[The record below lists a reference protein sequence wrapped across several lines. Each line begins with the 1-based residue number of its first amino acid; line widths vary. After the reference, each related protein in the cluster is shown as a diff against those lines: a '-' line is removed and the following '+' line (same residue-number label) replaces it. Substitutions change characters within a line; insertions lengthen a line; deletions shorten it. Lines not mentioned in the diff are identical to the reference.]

1 MTKLE
6 HISVV
11 YLALRFRNSREVI
24 LGSLKNVLLR
34 MAQEKA
40 SKISRQLYILCKEWF
55 IENTEIKQG
64 STLLTQRDSVKST
77 VFLMQYITKKLETF
91 FYVVPYVQ

>member
-1 MTKLE
+1 MIKLE

-40 SKISRQLYILCKEWF
+40 SKISRQLYILCKEWL
-55 IENTEIKQG
+55 IEIKQG
-64 STLLTQRDSVKST
+64 ITLLNTQRDSVKST
-77 VFLMQYITKKLETF
+77 VFLMHYITKKLKTF
-91 FYVVPYVQ
+91 FM